1 MEKISETE
9 RLVIK
14 EVTYEDFNNLSVML
28 KDLEVMYAWEHS
40 FSDEEVK
47 EWIDNNIK
55 SYREDGTGYFTII
68 EKESGRFAGQAGLH
82 YSVVQD
88 KRILEIGYIFMKEFW
103 NKGYAYEAAKFFI
116 KQAFHK
122 MEEKEIYALIRPEN
136 YRSSGLAEKVGF
148 VRESSFIKH
157 YGGKDMVHDIYIL
170 RKDNRH

>member
-14 EVTYEDFNNLSVML
+14 EVTYKDFDNLSVML

-82 YSVVQD
+82 YSVV
-88 KRILEIGYIFMKEFW
+88 
-103 NKGYAYEAAKFFI
+103 
-116 KQAFHK
+116 
-122 MEEKEIYALIRPEN
+122 
-136 YRSSGLAEKVGF
+136 
-148 VRESSFIKH
+148 
-157 YGGKDMVHDIYIL
+157 
-170 RKDNRH
+170 

>member
-103 NKGYAYEAAKFFI
+103 NKGYAYEAAKVFI
-116 KQAFHK
+116 QQTFVKT
-122 MEEKEIYALIRPEN
+122 EEK
-136 YRSSGLAEKVGF
+136 
-148 VRESSFIKH
+148 
-157 YGGKDMVHDIYIL
+157 DMIDDIYIL
-170 RKDNRH
+170 RKDSK